1 MFGFKINEKKLK
13 HSKGWYMALFKI
25 VYAMFL
31 DKDFMAEY
39 GAYIMYCKNHNEP
52 HVKLDKI
59 QSIYDEV
66 INL

>member
-1 MFGFKINEKKLK
+1 
-13 HSKGWYMALFKI
+13 MALFKV